1 MKDVPKIRLSL
12 IIPAFNEEAN
22 FKRGVLDQVF
32 KYLKKHKYNWEV
44 LLVND
49 GSTDSTLKLLSE
61 FSKKHSGFKVVD
73 IPHGGKVAAVSAGVK
88 EAKGE
93 IILFSDFDQSTPITE
108 VAKVLEKFEHGADVV
123 IGERKGEDVNT
134 TRLQWIR
141 SKVFNLFVQLIALP
155 GIKDTQC
162 GFKAFK
168 NQTGK
173 KLFGDLK
180 VTHRTQKGGYM
191 GAFDVEILYLAR
203 KNGLKIETIPVSWKH
218 YESNRLSA
226 LEPVKMLR
234 DIIMVKFL
242 DLKGGYSKLGF
253 SSVKDKSF
261 FSGHLFIILLL
272 LLLTFPAFKDTL
284 TVGYFPMHDDL
295 QFGRQI
301 IMDKCF
307 KDGQIPCRWSEDLGY
322 GFGYPMFNFYPPFPY
337 YFGQIFRLMG
347 MAYIDIVKALV
358 VLNFVISGLTMYL
371 LAQRLWGRWGGL
383 ISGLMFVYAPYHSVD
398 IYARGAMNEAWAI
411 TFFPAVFWAILKLI
425 EENKWRYVL
434 ATTFFTAL
442 VMLSHNLMLMLFAPF
457 AALWAIFWVI
467 RFKRLSVIPKLI
479 ASAVWAFGLAAFFTM
494 PVMFEQKYAH
504 VETLII
510 GYFNYLAHFATVS
523 QLFLSNFWGYGDS
536 RFGPVDDISFQ
547 IGYLHWGLSLV
558 AIIVALVIA
567 RKKQWT
573 SLAILLIFM
582 ITLFYTFLAH
592 EKSSFIWSA
601 FPPIQFLQFPWR
613 TLSISIFGTSILAG
627 SIVFLFDWKY
637 LKQIK
642 PFAIA
647 ATIIAT
653 LFLYKDY
660 FHWKDHWPW
669 VSDPYKMSGELW
681 RLQTTAGIFD
691 YLPKW
696 APLPP
701 PDPPN
706 GDAEIIEGEGEI
718 KLIKKN
724 SVKQEYQVNV
734 KKDSTFQINTFYFP
748 GFRYFVNDKEV
759 AVDPTKD
766 KLLGRPR
773 IGLTP
778 GEHKVVAKLTD
789 TPVRLSGNVISLISW
804 VLLICATSSI
814 ILLRR
819 TKRT

>member
-1 MKDVPKIRLSL
+1 MKNVSKILLSL
-12 IIPAFNEEAN
+12 IIPAYNEEEN
-22 FKRGVLDQVF
+22 FKRGVLSEVIE
-32 KYLKKHKYNWEV
+32 YLKKQKYSWEV

-49 GSTDSTLKLLSE
+49 GSTDSTLKHLSE
-61 FSKKHSGFKVVD
+61 FAKKHSGFKVVD
-73 IPHGGKVAAVSAGVK
+73 ISHGGKVAAVSAGVDV
-88 EAKGE
+88 AKGD
-93 IILFSDFDQSTPITE
+93 IVLFSDFDQSTPIVE
-108 VAKVLEKFEHGADVV
+108 VAKVLKKFEEGSDVV
-123 IGERKGEDVNT
+123 IGERGSEDVNT
-134 TRLQWIR
+134 TKLQWVR
-141 SKVFNLFVQLIALP
+141 SKIFNLLVQAIALP
-155 GIKDTQC
+155 GINDTQC

-168 NQTGK
+168 NQLGK
-173 KLFGDLK
+173 KIFSELK
-180 VTHRTQKGGYM
+180 ITHRTQKGGYM
-191 GAFDVEILYLAR
+191 GAFDVEVLYLAR
-203 KNGLKIETIPVSWKH
+203 KHGYRIETVPVSWKH

-226 LEPVKMLR
+226 LEPFKMLR
-234 DIIMVKFL
+234 DIILVKIL
-242 DLKGGYSKLGF
+242 DLKGGYFKSAPN
-253 SSVKDKSF
+253 SQNKSF
-261 FSGHLFIILLL
+261 FSSHLFIIVLL
-272 LLLTFPAFKDTL
+272 LLLTIPAFKDTL

-307 KDGQIPCRWSEDLGY
+307 QDGQIPCRWSVDLGY
-322 GFGYPMFNFYPPFPY
+322 GFGYPMFNFYPPFPFY
-337 YFGQIFRLMG
+337 LGQVFRSVG
-347 MAYIDIVKALV
+347 VAYIDVVKTLV
-358 VLNFVISGLTMYL
+358 VLNFVVSGLAMYL
-371 LAQRLWGRWGGL
+371 LAQKLWGRWGGL
-383 ISGLMFVYAPYHSVD
+383 ISAVMFVYAPYHSVD

-425 EENKWRYVL
+425 EENKWKYVL
-434 ATTFFTAL
+434 LTTFFTSL

-457 AALWAIFWVI
+457 AAIWGIFWVV
-467 RFKRLSVIPKLI
+467 RFKRILILPKLLV
-479 ASAVWAFGLAAFFTM
+479 SAVWAFGLAAFFTL

-510 GYFNYLAHFATVS
+510 GYFNYLAHFATVD
-523 QLFLSNFWGYGDS
+523 QLFFSRFWGYGDS
-536 RFGPVDDISFQ
+536 RFGPVDDMSFQ
-547 IGYLHWGLSLV
+547 VGHLHWILSLV
-558 AIIVALVIA
+558 AILIAYLIA
-567 RKKQWT
+567 RRKQWLA
-573 SLAILLIFM
+573 LAILLIFV

-637 LKQIK
+637 LQKLK

-647 ATIIAT
+647 ATVVGA

-706 GDAEIIEGEGEI
+706 GDAEIIEGKGDVK
-718 KLIKKN
+718 KLFKN
-724 SVKQEYQVNV
+724 SVKQEYSV
-734 KKDSTFQINTFYFP
+734 KVDENAVFQINTFYFP
-748 GFRYFVNDKEV
+748 GFRYFVNDREV

-773 IGLTP
+773 IDLAP

-789 TPVRLSGNVISLISW
+789 TPIRLTGNVISLVSW
-804 VLLICATSSI
+804 VLLICASSSI
-814 ILLRR
+814 ILL
-819 TKRT
+819 KRIKRA